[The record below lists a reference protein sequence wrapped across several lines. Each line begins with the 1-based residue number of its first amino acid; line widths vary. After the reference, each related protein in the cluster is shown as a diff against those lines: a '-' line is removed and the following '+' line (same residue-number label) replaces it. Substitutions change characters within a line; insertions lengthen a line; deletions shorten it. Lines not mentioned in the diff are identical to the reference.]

1 MSYRVTARLHDGAQ
15 TVLTKATREVDGRT
29 VVLKELTELYPSAA
43 ALSAFRR
50 EYDLLRLAAGEGV
63 VEALGFEVDRGV
75 ARLVLEDFGGISLV
89 ELFAARRP
97 SLRETLDIACA
108 LARALTRVHDA
119 GIIHKDITP
128 ANVVFAPATG
138 TLKLIDFGIATT
150 IPRANAVPIGRT
162 TFQGTPAFMSPE
174 QTGRMNRSLD
184 YRSDLYSVGATLYWL
199 LCQRPPF
206 DSDDILELVHA
217 HIAKT
222 PPAPCEVER
231 RVPEALSQIAMTLM
245 AKRSEDRYQSAAGLL
260 NDLELC
266 RHDLGELGEIRSFP
280 LRSRDLRPVLTLP
293 QTLYGRDAEV
303 RTLERAFHRVC
314 GGGSE
319 IVTVAGYSGIGKS
332 SLVGEVYRD
341 VATIGGYFVA
351 GRVDQFGRSEP
362 YGAVLGAFREL
373 LGRILAES
381 DGVIEGWR
389 TALSESLG
397 ELGAVLCE
405 VIPEL
410 GLVLGDQQPVP
421 ELSPAETENRF
432 HLAMMRFARA
442 LGRPAQPMVV
452 FLDDLQWADL
462 ASLRFFEQV
471 ARDDATRHLLLI
483 GAYRANEVT
492 ATHPLAHTLQTLRER
507 ELPLTELA
515 LQPLTLDD
523 IRRWVA
529 AALLRPRDA
538 EIDAL
543 AELLA
548 EKTGGNPFFMGQFLE
563 NLHRSGVLRVDRAAI
578 RWTADMPAARRE
590 HVTEN
595 VVDLM
600 TARIRELP
608 IDTRRTLEMAAWLG
622 RDFRLEVLAALLE
635 EPRSAIQRALDV
647 AIAEALVLPIDED
660 YWVSD
665 AEAEQAEA
673 SATRD
678 FRFRFVHD
686 RVEQAAAALLT
697 DDQAREVRLRV
708 GRLVLSEVLGVR
720 PDGRGGDG
728 AALGGELQILDGSAL
743 FDVVGHLNAASELIA
758 APSERRRLMDL
769 NAEASRR
776 ALSSADYAAGHDYAR
791 LGVALARPEDWRERY
806 GPTLGLYLLAA
817 EAAYLD
823 GDHGA
828 MEALVA
834 RLLESATSQLD
845 RTRAKVIRVNAFV
858 ARNEHGAGVAAGLEA
873 LAELG
878 VVLPREPAAADVEA
892 GLRATLEAVATLST
906 AELLNLPV
914 LADPALA
921 EARRLSINI
930 ASAAYLAAPNLLPLL
945 AFEIVRSSVRHGVS
959 PQSAFGFVVFGLVL
973 GAVRMFESAYAM
985 GRLAVDLLDR
995 FDDRALHARVR
1006 HVFNTHIRVFA
1017 EPIRVPARTLPE
1029 VFLLGQDTGDLEY
1042 ACWAAHNH
1050 CVFALYAG
1058 EPLDE
1063 LDRTFARYGSAM
1075 VAMGQLAPHE
1085 CHRPFAQL
1093 VANLRG
1099 ETLVPSRLRGPT
1111 YDADSAVT
1119 ALEAAGFRG
1128 ALFLTATARTIAAYL
1143 FNDAAEALRAAEG
1156 GEPYQDGAA
1165 STVHLPLF
1173 YFFKAMAHLR
1183 LAQDLADDTERE
1195 AHLARALEAREQV
1208 AQFAAAC
1215 EENHGHR
1222 LALIDA
1228 ERAAIADD
1236 EVVAMGLYDDAARRA
1251 QRFGLVA
1258 DHALA
1263 MELGG
1268 RFHLS
1273 MGRDT
1278 VARAYLLEAR
1288 SGWQRWG
1295 ARGKSEHLTQQFGD
1309 LLRRTRDGGGGS
1321 GSSTVTM
1328 TAAHAATTTAREGG
1342 SIDLESV
1349 FRAHQALSSEMRLD
1363 ALLGKVMGVILRAV
1377 GGTRGFLLVERDRRL
1392 LVQASEDAE
1401 GNEICPRGTPSSA
1414 CEALPNSIVQY
1425 VARTGEE
1432 LVLGD
1437 ARSDGRFR
1445 GELLLL
1451 GGGPLSVHCGP
1462 IHHKGHRVG
1471 MVYVE
1476 NDLSAG
1482 AFTPDRTQVISLL
1495 GTQAAI
1501 SLENARLYEE
1511 TRDMARS
1518 FARFVPSEFVRTLGH
1533 RRVDEVDVGDS
1544 VTRDITVMF
1553 SDLRGFTRLFE
1564 HLGAA
1569 EGFGV
1574 LNAYLGTVSPII
1586 ERNGG
1591 FVDKFIGDAIMA
1603 LFPGEAD
1610 GAVRAAV
1617 EMASAVRA
1625 LNGSGRLPPGI
1636 QLASGVG
1643 LHAGPVMLGAVGA
1656 SDRLDLTA
1664 IGDTVNTASRIE
1676 GLTSALGAPVLISE
1690 AVRDRL
1696 RASTARDV
1704 RRLGPVR
1711 VYGRQHPI
1719 ELCEL
1724 FSVDPPAVVEAKR
1737 STTEAFHAAVAAYRS
1752 GDGQRCR
1759 ELLTRCL
1766 ETCPSDAVAAAVM
1779 ELARR
1784 PVTGDVEGLQKGR
1797 FDLA

>member
-43 ALSAFRR
+43 VLATFRR

-89 ELFAARRP
+89 ELFASRRP
-97 SLRETLDIACA
+97 SLRETLDIACS

-128 ANVVFAPATG
+128 ANVVFSPATG

-150 IPRANAVPIGRT
+150 VPRANASPIGRT

-206 DSDDILELVHA
+206 ESEDILELVHA

-231 RVPEALSQIAMTLM
+231 RVPEALSQIAMTLL

-280 LRSRDLRPVLTLP
+280 LRSRDLRPVLSLP

-319 IVTVAGYSGIGKS
+319 VVTVAGYSGIGKS

-351 GRVDQFGRSEP
+351 GRVDQFARAQP
-362 YGAVLGAFREL
+362 YGAVLVAFREL
-373 LGRILAES
+373 MGRILAES

-389 TALSESLG
+389 TALGESLG

-410 GLVLGDQQPVP
+410 SLVLGEQQPVP
-421 ELSPAETENRF
+421 DLSPAETENRF

-442 LGRPAQPMVV
+442 LGRPSQPMVV

-471 ARDDATRHLLLI
+471 ARDDATRHILLI

-492 ATHPLAHTLQTLRER
+492 ATHPLAHALQALRER
-507 ELPLTELA
+507 ELSLRELA
-515 LQPLTLDD
+515 LEPLTVED

-563 NLHRSGVLRVDRAAI
+563 NLHRSGVLRVDRAAM
-578 RWTADMPAARRE
+578 RWTVDLLAARRE

-608 IDTRRTLEMAAWLG
+608 ADTRRALEMAAWLG
-622 RDFRLEVLAALLE
+622 RDFRLGVLAALLE
-635 EPRSAIQRALDV
+635 EPPRAVQRALNV
-647 AIAEALVLPIDED
+647 AVREALVLPVDED

-665 AEAEQAEA
+665 AEIELGDGAAV
-673 SATRD
+673 RD

-686 RVEQAAAALLT
+686 RVEQAAGALLSE
-697 DDQAREVRLRV
+697 DQAREVRLRV
-708 GRLVLSEVLGVR
+708 GRLVLREVLGVR
-720 PDGRGGDG
+720 PDSHGGDTL
-728 AALGGELQILDGSAL
+728 AVSGELQVLDGSAL

-776 ALSSADYAAGHDYAR
+776 ALASAAYSAAHDYAGR
-791 LGVALARPEDWRERY
+791 GVALTRPEDWADRY
-806 GPTLGLYLLAA
+806 GPTLGLHLLAA

-823 GDHGA
+823 GDHEA

-834 RLLESATSQLD
+834 GLLESATSQLD

-878 VVLPREPAAADVEA
+878 VVLPSEPAAADVEA
-892 GLRATLEAVATLST
+892 GLKAALEAVANLST

-914 LADPALA
+914 LADPSLA

-995 FDDRALHARVR
+995 FEDRALHARVR

-1058 EPLDE
+1058 EPLEE

-1093 VANLRG
+1093 VSNLRG
-1099 ETLVPSRLRGPT
+1099 ETLVPSRLRGSS
-1111 YDADSAVT
+1111 YDADSAVP

-1143 FNDAAEALRAAEG
+1143 FNDAGEALRAAES
-1156 GEPYQDGAA
+1156 GESYQDGAA
-1165 STVHLPLF
+1165 STVHLPIF
-1173 YFFKAMAHLR
+1173 YFFKALAHLR
-1183 LAQDLADDTERE
+1183 LAQDLADDDERQ
-1195 AHLARALEAREQV
+1195 AQVALALEARAQV

-1251 QRFGLVA
+1251 LRLGLLA

-1309 LLRRTRDGGGGS
+1309 LLRRTRDGGG
-1321 GSSTVTM
+1321 SSTVNM

-1363 ALLGKVMGVILRAV
+1363 ALLDKVMGVILRAV
-1377 GGTRGFLLVERDRRL
+1377 GGTRGFLLVERERRL

-1401 GNEICPRGTPSSA
+1401 GNEVCARGTPSSA

-1432 LVLGD
+1432 LVLAD

-1451 GGGPLSVHCGP
+1451 GEGPLSVHCGP

-1737 STTEAFHAAVAAYRS
+1737 ATAADFHAAIEAYRA
-1752 GDGQRCR
+1752 GDGQRVR

-1766 ETCPSDAVAAAVM
+1766 EACPSDAVAAAVM